1 MQIEI
6 FGRAFP
12 LYGLCCA
19 LGGLLAG
26 LVAFFIGKKR
36 KSTKADI
43 FDFTLF
49 VLYLLAGVMIGAKL
63 LFLAVSIKDI
73 IYTVKIIGFTWEFI
87 QGILMGGWVFYGG
100 FIGGAIG
107 VILYCRS
114 HKKPLMDYLNLC
126 AVVVPLGHGFGR
138 IGCFFGGCCYG
149 MEYDGWLS
157 YSYKAG
163 IGSDHGWCSCGYAD
177 FFNQSLIG
185 VPRLPVQLIE
195 ATCLFILFGIML
207 FLYFKA
213 SPKLD
218 IWLIYLASYSILRFI
233 LEFFRGDAER
243 GVALLSTSQWISIG
257 LMAIAIGVFIYK
269 WKKGM
274 YKFRP
279 AMVDEENSEP
289 VEEKTEERPT
299 EKE

>member
-1 MQIEI
+1 MTISI
-6 FGRAFP
+6 FGKNLP
-12 LYGLCCA
+12 LYGVFCIIGA
-19 LGGLLAG
+19 TAAAFA
-26 LVAFFIGKKR
+26 AFFLAKKR
-36 KSTKADI
+36 RGTAMDI

-49 VLYLLAGVMIGAKL
+49 GVYILVGALLGAKL
-63 LFLAVSIKDI
+63 LSLIVSWRNIANAIKL
-73 IYTVKIIGFTWEFI
+73 IGFSWEMAELLLFS
-87 QGILMGGWVFYGG
+87 GWVFYGG
-100 FIGGAIG
+100 FIGGAVGI
-107 VILYCRS
+107 ILYCKI
-114 HKKPLMDYLNLC
+114 HKKNLISFLNFA
-126 AVVVPLGHGFGR
+126 AVVVPLGHCFGR
-138 IGCFFGGCCYG
+138 IGCFFGSCCYG

-157 YSYKAG
+157 YTYKG
-163 IGSDHGWCSCGYAD
+163 NLGKDFGWLSCGYSST
-177 FFNQSLIG
+177 FNSSLIG

-257 LMAIAIGVFIYK
+257 LIAIAIGVFIYK

-274 YKFRP
+274 YKFVP
-279 AMVDEENSEP
+279 AMVDEGSSESVAENE
-289 VEEKTEERPT
+289 
-299 EKE
+299 